1 MPSYE
6 QNETVVVIDV
16 ETTGMQPDQGDRVIE
31 IGAVK
36 MRGREV
42 LERFERLIRPDFL
55 ISREIESLTG
65 ISNSMLQQAS
75 SADQVLPDFIEFIGN
90 HPFVAHN
97 AAFDQKF
104 IEAELHLFGKPR
116 PLNFNCTLQLSRRT
130 YPDLINYKLATLVQ
144 YKNLTPAATFH
155 RALADA
161 EMTAQLWLA
170 INEDLTHR
178 YGFTFLPFDLLKK
191 TATTSKEQV
200 NDFLLK
206 AAEDARHNQ
215 LDTTGN
221 LFG

>member
-1 MPSYE
+1 MSTSD
-6 QNETVVVIDV
+6 QHETVIVIDV
-16 ETTGMQPDQGDRVIE
+16 ETTGMLPEKGDRVIE
-31 IGAVK
+31 FGAVK
-36 MRGREV
+36 IRGAQI
-42 LERFERLIRPDFL
+42 LERFESLMRPDFL
-55 ISREIESLTG
+55 VSREIESLTG
-65 ISNSMLQQAS
+65 ITNSMLQDAP
-75 SADQVLPDFIEFIGN
+75 DCRQVMTDFVDFVGTY
-90 HPFVAHN
+90 PFVAHN

-104 IEAELHLFGKPR
+104 IEAELNLFGKPR

-161 EMTAQLWLA
+161 EMTSQLWRA
-170 INEDLTHR
+170 INDDLIHR
-178 YGFTFLPFDLLKK
+178 YGFNFLPFDLLKK
-191 TATTSKEQV
+191 TATISKEQV

>member
-6 QNETVVVIDV
+6 QNETVVVVDV
-16 ETTGMQPDQGDRVIE
+16 ETTGMQPEQGDRVIE

-36 MRGREV
+36 MRGRQV
-42 LERFERLIRPDFL
+42 LERFERLIRPAFL

-65 ISNSMLQQAS
+65 ISNSMLQQAPT
-75 SADQVLPDFIEFIGN
+75 ADQILPEFIQFIGDL
-90 HPFVAHN
+90 PFVAHN

-104 IEAELHLFGKPR
+104 IEAELSLFGKPR
-116 PLNFNCTLQLSRRT
+116 PLNFNCTLQLSRRI

-161 EMTAQLWLA
+161 DMTAQLWQV
-170 INEDLTHR
+170 INEDLMNL
-178 YGFTFLPFDLLKK
+178 YGFDFLPFDLLKK
-191 TATTSKEQV
+191 AATTSREQV
-200 NDFLLK
+200 DDFLLK

>member
-1 MPSYE
+1 MSASHQY
-6 QNETVVVIDV
+6 ETVIVVDV
-16 ETTGMQPDQGDRVIE
+16 ETTGMLPEKGDRVIE

-36 MRGREV
+36 MRGDQII
-42 LERFERLIRPDFL
+42 ERFDRLIRPDFL
-55 ISREIESLTG
+55 VTREIESLTG
-65 ISNSMLQQAS
+65 ITNSMLLDAPGS
-75 SADQVLPDFIEFIGN
+75 RQVMTDFVDFIGN
-90 HPFVAHN
+90 YPFVAHN

-104 IEAELHLFGKPR
+104 VDAELSLFGKPR
-116 PLNFNCTLQLSRRT
+116 PTNFNCTLQLARRI
-130 YPDLINYKLATLVQ
+130 YPDPINYKLGTLVQ
-144 YKNLTPAATFH
+144 YKKLKPALTFH

-170 INEDLTHR
+170 INNDIIAD

-191 TATTSKEQV
+191 VSTTSKEQV
-200 NDFLLK
+200 VDLLRK

>member
-1 MPSYE
+1 MPAS
-6 QNETVVVIDV
+6 QLHETVIVVDI
-16 ETTGMQPDQGDRVIE
+16 ETTGMLPEKGDRVIE

-36 MRGREV
+36 MSGQQIID
-42 LERFERLIRPDFL
+42 RFDQLIRPDFL
-55 ISREIESLTG
+55 ISREIETLTG
-65 ISNSMLQQAS
+65 ITNSMLQDAPDS
-75 SADQVLPDFIEFIGN
+75 RQVMTEFVNFIGT

-104 IEAELHLFGKPR
+104 IDAELSLFGKSR
-116 PLNFNCTLQLSRRT
+116 PTNFNCTLQLARRL
-130 YPDLINYKLATLVQ
+130 YPDPANYKLRTLVQ
-144 YKNLTPAATFH
+144 YKKLTAAATFH

-170 INEDLTHR
+170 INNDIQLE

-191 TATTSKEQV
+191 VSTTSKEQV
-200 NDFLLK
+200 RELLRK